1 MREDRAQL
9 ATPLVEVTV
18 GILLVLAVSL
28 GFAVVPV
35 ETDDAPTLDRTAAD
49 ALSVLAAEPPVG
61 TGTDRLTAA
70 CRSPSSFDTE
80 SDALDR
86 RLRAMLPTP
95 FTYRLETPHGAV
107 GQPLP
112 SGLPTGAA
120 SLTTDGCTVTLRVW
134 SA

>member
-35 ETDDAPTLDRTAAD
+35 ETGETPTLDRTAAD

-61 TGTDRLTAA
+61 TGTDRLAAA
-70 CRSPSSFDTE
+70 CRSPSAFDTE
-80 SDALDR
+80 SAELDR
-86 RLRAMLPTP
+86 RLRATLPTP
-95 FTYRLETPHGAV
+95 LSYRIETPHGRV

-112 SGLPTGAA
+112 SGLPTGTA